1 MGEAEIKVDNTV
13 PMLRWEEESG
23 SPTLWEGCVGR
34 EWLDLNGN

>member
-23 SPTLWEGCVGR
+23 YILRRGGSRGESTG
-34 EWLDLNGN
+34 